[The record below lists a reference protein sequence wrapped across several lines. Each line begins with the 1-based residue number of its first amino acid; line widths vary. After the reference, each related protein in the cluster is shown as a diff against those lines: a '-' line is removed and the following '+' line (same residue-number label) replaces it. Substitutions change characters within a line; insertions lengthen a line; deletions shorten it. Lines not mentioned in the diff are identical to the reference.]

1 MIPGPGKIPWK
12 RERQPSPV
20 FLPGGGRWS
29 SQTLLRVWPPNQ
41 KKENFPV
48 TQWLSTVV
56 LKKKK
61 KKNNHHG
68 SATFREI
75 VHFTEVALLDL
86 TYSADL
92 HYLETYLFPIVLDSM
107 SVVESHL
114 LFQ

>member
-1 MIPGPGKIPWK
+1 M
-12 RERQPSPV
+12 
-20 FLPGGGRWS
+20 
-29 SQTLLRVWPPNQ
+29 
-41 KKENFPV
+41 
-48 TQWLSTVV
+48 V

-61 KKNNHHG
+61 NHG

-75 VHFTEVALLDL
+75 VHFTEVALLGL

-92 HYLETYLFPIVLDSM
+92 HYLETYLFPIVLESM